1 MSIEKNQ
8 VKKVAKLSRI
18 SLDESKVESLS
29 KDLNSIINFVEQLNK
44 LDTKDTKPLSS
55 VIDKTLE
62 PRNDK
67 VNDGQMKEEILKN
80 SQKNEDLFIV
90 PKRINMSDLNKSSIS
105 EIINLIKLKKISSL
119 ETNHFIKTSKKM
131 KFNCFDA
138 TCFEKSIKSAKD
150 FDAKKISAAWCTTE
164 QIYFAQKIQKLLV
177 VTLSNLFL
185 HMNLL

>member
-8 VKKVAKLSRI
+8 VKKLAKLSRI

-80 SQKNEDLFIV
+80 SPDKNEDFFIV
-90 PKRINMSDLNKSSIS
+90 PKVI
-105 EIINLIKLKKISSL
+105 E
-119 ETNHFIKTSKKM
+119 
-131 KFNCFDA
+131 
-138 TCFEKSIKSAKD
+138 
-150 FDAKKISAAWCTTE
+150 
-164 QIYFAQKIQKLLV
+164 
-177 VTLSNLFL
+177 
-185 HMNLL
+185 